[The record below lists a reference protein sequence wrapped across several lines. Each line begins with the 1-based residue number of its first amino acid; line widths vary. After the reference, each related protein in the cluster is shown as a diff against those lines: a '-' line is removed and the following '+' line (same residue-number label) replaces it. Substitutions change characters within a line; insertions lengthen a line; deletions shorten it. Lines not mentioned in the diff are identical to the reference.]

1 MTKTIPEA
9 MRNHPYKYNILNR
22 LILLEGG
29 VGTLN
34 EKKKELIDY
43 LKSQGARPA
52 TVRSWFTIGRG
63 VKHEI
68 PTSALLRI
76 CQFFNEK
83 YRKTHDDLIRK
94 GELHPTAIFK
104 ALEIA
109 ELYCEG
115 QQKMLPE
122 R

>member
-1 MTKTIPEA
+1 MSKAIPEE

-29 VGTLN
+29 VGRLN
-34 EKKKELIDY
+34 EKKKELIDH
-43 LKSQGARPA
+43 LKKHGARPA
-52 TVRSWFTIGRG
+52 TVRSWFTIERG

-76 CQFFNEK
+76 RDFFNQK
-83 YRKTHDDLIRK
+83 YRAVHDRSIQK
-94 GELHPTAIFK
+94 GDLHPTAVFVP
-104 ALEIA
+104 LEIA